1 MPFWRGLLG
10 AIGGAIRRG
19 FERGVRFLTELV
31 RFGRPAPT
39 AEIEEEVRAV
49 REVVQTMAP
58 HEALEAI
65 AEWGTLEAHYEAAR
79 IIGEKPLGVIV
90 DPERLPVGPFRWL
103 GGKAGATIEV
113 TYFNPILG
121 ETVTRGITFVFDRPA
136 DLGALAMEA
145 ISRVKGYEPGMAMA
159 PIIEWRLIGVSRRKE

>member
-10 AIGGAIRRG
+10 AIGGAIVRG
-19 FERGVRFLTELV
+19 LERGVRFVTELV
-31 RFGRPAPT
+31 RIGRPAPT
-39 AEIEEEVRAV
+39 VEMEEEVRAV
-49 REVVQTMAP
+49 REVIETMAP

-79 IIGEKPLGVIV
+79 IIGERPLGVIV

-103 GGKAGATIEV
+103 EGKAGATIEV

-121 ETVTRGITFVFDRPA
+121 ETVTRGVTFVFSRPA

-145 ISRVKGYEPGMAMA
+145 ISKVMEYEPGMAIA
-159 PIIEWRLIGVSRRKE
+159 PWVDWRLIGVSKRRE